1 MRGALDV
8 RHVGGWLDPRQP
20 GFGEGHVPTPSI
32 NGGDTKLDSDSDL
45 PSIVSSQFP
54 QRHAVAHRQRISTYE
69 RGERRVED
77 VALHG
82 ATDWIRTIEYN
93 HGDPLFSS
101 RLHGE
106 GHRGYVGP
114 VAGPDVLVVHK
125 EDVDSVKHLRRRTEH
140 RAVQGVDRYTGL
152 DVHVVRNR
160 SSRVGRAPDAVLG
173 GEEGHKVHI
182 RMFMNPIDR
191 GTARAVHA
199 GLIGDQPDSTTRHQV
214 NRVLQE
220 DLNSRANQAEPCT
233 VILV

>member
-1 MRGALDV
+1 M
-8 RHVGGWLDPRQP
+8 
-20 GFGEGHVPTPSI
+20 
-32 NGGDTKLDSDSDL
+32 
-45 PSIVSSQFP
+45 
-54 QRHAVAHRQRISTYE
+54 AHRQRISTYE

-82 ATDWIRTIEYN
+82 ATEWIRTIEYN

-140 RAVQGVDRYTGL
+140 RAVQGVERYTGL

-173 GEEGHKVHI
+173 GEERRQSHSREAGHDVARVAEGRVHG
-182 RMFMNPIDR
+182 RRVRN
-191 GTARAVHA
+191 
-199 GLIGDQPDSTTRHQV
+199 QPDRESSQQLPHFR
-214 NRVLQE
+214 
-220 DLNSRANQAEPCT
+220 EPVESGLASACGH
-233 VILV
+233 